1 MKLNKMLELYETV
14 TVNKNAQTI
23 DRADHF
29 YKERRSVFYTKSYV
43 IEQSHDT
50 LEITVTSR

>member
-50 LEITVTSR
+50 LEITVTLR